1 MSTRQSDKFIVSS
14 RATICTDVDLRGEI
28 TIGPGT
34 VLHPRASILAL
45 GGGAIV
51 IGKGNIIEEN
61 ATILNRRKEPM
72 IIGDY
77 NHFEVGCRVEC
88 PVVGSSN
95 TFGGRCRLTAQTSVT
110 DRCTIGAGC
119 QVAPQPFF
127 DNIDEAADSNSI
139 YTETLPSQTVIYG
152 KDAMRRKW
160 TGVGADQARALH
172 LKHLEVLRE
181 ILPQYGR
188 VKQAA
193 AAESRPA

>member
-1 MSTRQSDKFIVSS
+1 
-14 RATICTDVDLRGEI
+14 
-28 TIGPGT
+28 
-34 VLHPRASILAL
+34 
-45 GGGAIV
+45 
-51 IGKGNIIEEN
+51 
-61 ATILNRRKEPM
+61 M

-77 NHFEVGCRVEC
+77 NHFEVGCRQSVRANSAVVSSSRWPGVEC